1 MWILMPQGK
10 PYASW
15 LVTRRSDARGRTD
28 DPKRADVEVV
38 TPIEQFISND
48 SSIIGFELVGV
59 KGGYTY
65 EINWTYK

>member
-1 MWILMPQGK
+1 
-10 PYASW
+10 
-15 LVTRRSDARGRTD
+15 
-28 DPKRADVEVV
+28 V
-38 TPIEQFISND
+38 TPVEEFVSGD